1 MQAGIVDKKEV
12 TLEMERNEVE
22 KTLWIYVV
30 VASKESV
37 KEDRIP
43 LREVTWIL
51 SEEDQDLLVGVYAAK
66 PTAGGNGDLIV
77 KFRGWELE
85 TLA

>member
-1 MQAGIVDKKEV
+1 MDKKEV
-12 TLEMERNEVE
+12 TLEMERNETE
-22 KTLWIYVV
+22 NTLWIYVV
-30 VASKESV
+30 VGGGERGT
-37 KEDRIP
+37 EERIP

-51 SEEDQDLLVGVYAAK
+51 SEKDQELLVGVYAAK
-66 PTAGGNGDLIV
+66 PTAGGNGDLVV